1 MVFQEVPGVK
11 HLQYHYSYG
20 HKTWQNDDFI
30 YVVVFVIKFIEFA
43 PKVYIF
49 ICAWI
54 SLTKITHIEVLK

>member
-1 MVFQEVPGVK
+1 MMT
-11 HLQYHYSYG
+11 Y
-20 HKTWQNDDFI
+20 I
-30 YVVVFVIKFIEFA
+30 YVVAFVIKFIEFT